1 MNDKKLFVF
10 GYGDT
15 AKTLGRRL
23 RAKGWQVVG
32 TCRSD
37 KKAKE
42 LTKLG
47 VVPVLFNETQEPT
60 PEKLRGTTHLLISV
74 PPTADGDPV
83 LSAMTQAIEQN
94 SVSLEWIGYLSTTG
108 VYGDRKGAWAR
119 ETDALTPT
127 SERGR
132 RRVAAESAW
141 FELGARLN
149 VPTQTF
155 RLAGIYGPGRNQIVS
170 LRSGKARRIIKP
182 GHVFSR
188 IHVEDIATVL
198 EASMA
203 NPCAAAAYNVCDD
216 EAAPPQDVVAY
227 AAKLASL
234 PVPDDIP
241 FDDADLTPMARSFY
255 EESKRVSNDLIKQ
268 ELDVTLKFPTYREGL
283 TALFNS
289 GE

>member
-23 RAKGWQVVG
+23 LAKGWQVVG

-37 KKAKE
+37 KKAEE

-47 VVPVLFNETQEPT
+47 VVPVLFNETQKPT
-60 PEKLRGTTHLLISV
+60 AEKLSGTTHLLVSV

-83 LSAMTQAIEQN
+83 LSAMRRAIEQN
-94 SVSLEWIGYLSTTG
+94 SASLEWIGYLSTTG

-119 ETDALTPT
+119 ETDELTPT

-132 RRVAAESAW
+132 RRVAAEKAW

-203 NPCAAAAYNVCDD
+203 KPRMAAAYNVCDD

-227 AAKLASL
+227 AAKLAGL
-234 PVPDDIP
+234 PVPNEIP
-241 FDDADLTPMARSFY
+241 FNEADLKPMARSFY

-268 ELDVTLKFPTYREGL
+268 ELGVSLQFPTFREGL
-283 TALFNS
+283 KTLFDS